1 MHNILIQKA
10 SELKPQTR
18 AAVEAELGRALQD
31 DEDVS
36 IMACSSHESPAGDA
50 RREAAQKLRA
60 HFERVDSLNLDA
72 DEKDAEDALN
82 EALRHVRPG
91 YRERE

>member
-1 MHNILIQKA
+1 MPNILIHKA

-18 AAVEAELGRALQD
+18 AAVEAELGRSLQD

-36 IMACSSHESPAGDA
+36 IMAYSSHESPAGDA
-50 RREAAQKLRA
+50 RRQAAQQLRA
-60 HFERVDSLNLDA
+60 HLERVDGLAPGAGEEDV
-72 DEKDAEDALN
+72 KDALN
-82 EALRHVRPG
+82 EALRQARPG